1 MYRMAENDFM
11 SEDKIK
17 NENKAVKK
25 IDDFYDRVST
35 MIHQVSIHCKTVI
48 FKQPIRFLFKLDFV
62 KRIDIYPFI
71 NI

>member
-35 MIHQVSIHCKTVI
+35 MIHQVSIH
-48 FKQPIRFLFKLDFV
+48 
-62 KRIDIYPFI
+62 
-71 NI
+71 